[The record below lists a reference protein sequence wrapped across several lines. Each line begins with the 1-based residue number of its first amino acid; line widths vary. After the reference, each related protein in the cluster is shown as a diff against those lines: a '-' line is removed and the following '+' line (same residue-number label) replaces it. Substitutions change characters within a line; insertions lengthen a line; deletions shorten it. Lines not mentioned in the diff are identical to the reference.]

1 MVGIDDSE
9 FKYWSSS
16 VCGYC
21 KHFDIKK
28 STFNRGANV
37 CNAFPEGIPDEIWLG
52 ENNHK
57 QPYKGD
63 HGIQFEPVEKK

>member
-28 STFNRGANV
+28 STFNRWANV
-37 CNAFPEGIPDEIWLG
+37 CNAFPGGIPDEIWLG
-52 ENNHK
+52 EIDHK
-57 QPYKGD
+57 KPYPGD
-63 HGIQFEPVEKK
+63 NGIQFEQV